1 KYILMQDILKNQMF
15 LGEIDSKIASIFV
28 LNQEYDE
35 EYNNMNW
42 QYKDMSFF
50 IIHRLCVNPKFQN
63 QRIGTKTMLL
73 IEELLRSEGI
83 ETIRLDAFSLN
94 PFALKMYE
102 KLGYTKVGEVNWR
115 KGLF

>member
-1 KYILMQDILKNQMF
+1 MF

-28 LNQEYDE
+28 LDKEYDE

-83 ETIRLDAFSLN
+83 EAIRLDAFSLN

-102 KLGYTKVGEVNWR
+102 KLGYTKVGEVSWR
-115 KGLF
+115 KGLFYLYEKKI